1 MRQCHLQ
8 DPLTQMLSINGQF
21 QLQWLLKDATYSITE
36 WRGSIVTILELVDQI
51 LEVFVEEVVNN

>member
-1 MRQCHLQ
+1 MQ
-8 DPLTQMLSINGQF
+8 DLLIRMLSINGQF
-21 QLQWLLKDATYSITE
+21 QLQWLLKDATYSIPE